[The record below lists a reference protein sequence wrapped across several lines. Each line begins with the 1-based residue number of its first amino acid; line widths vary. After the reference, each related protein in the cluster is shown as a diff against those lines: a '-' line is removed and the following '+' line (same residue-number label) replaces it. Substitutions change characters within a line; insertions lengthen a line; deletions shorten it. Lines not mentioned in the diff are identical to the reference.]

1 MWESVSKYFAL
12 VRASLEFSKNVKA
25 ESDQIKSRSDTI
37 RKDISVLDAL
47 LGPIPVSVLKK
58 KPRPNYMTLTPDEQV
73 LAEVLFLSAPSSDVI
88 ASRNN
93 IIVTK
98 DKLLCLKDREW
109 LNDEVINFYFD
120 MLNDLAP
127 NKVFLWNSFFW
138 LKLSS
143 DGNGYNYKAVQRWT
157 SRKKID
163 IFLFDR
169 IIVPMNVGKNH
180 WALGLVDL
188 KQRTIS
194 YFDSLAPRTVHAS
207 FAEYMI
213 RYLEDEFRDKHK
225 GEACPDFLGTFT
237 TTVVDPPQQK
247 IGFDCGVFT
256 CMNAECLTSGRY
268 WIDFDQSMIP
278 QMRRKI
284 AVQISAG
291 KIN

>member
-247 IGFDCGVFT
+247 NGFDCGVFT

-278 QMRRKI
+278 EMRRKI